1 MLAVVEESPRKVQ
14 LFTDHYTSSYQY
26 CKRTGPTL
34 IKIQHLL
41 LLLLFSSVLSYA
53 VEKPNLVIIF
63 TDDQGYADLS
73 CFGGKHVYTPNIDQM
88 AKEGARLTSF
98 YVAAPLCTPSRA
110 ALMTGC
116 YPARIDM
123 DVPSSLEIKMK
134 HIPPGRKFPVCL
146 AGDGRGL
153 NPKELTIAEVAQSA
167 GYKTGMF
174 GKWHL
179 GDQPEFLPTRQ
190 GFEEYFGIPYSH
202 DIHPKHKNQKFFKFP
217 PLPLLEGETVIEL
230 DPDANYLT
238 RRITERAVDFIKRNK
253 DENFFLYIAHPLPHG
268 PLAASPEI
276 KKEYAQ
282 QLKARGKGKPAIFP
296 ATIYE
301 IDWSVGQIL
310 TALKEQGIDENTIVL
325 FTTDNGPSKG
335 SAKPLRGKKGSTL
348 EGGQRVPTVIRWP
361 AGIPAGSE
369 NDQLLTAMDVL
380 PTFAKLSGA
389 QLPEGL
395 VIDGKDIMPTLVA
408 GAESPHE
415 YFFYAHWGVL
425 EGVRWKSW
433 KLRVIDAKEALY
445 NLDRDIGEKK
455 NLASSR
461 PEIVQQLKA
470 AMQGFDLEMKANVR
484 PAGSVESPKA
494 LTMAKE

>member
-1 MLAVVEESPRKVQ
+1 MK
-14 LFTDHYTSSYQY
+14 
-26 CKRTGPTL
+26 TL
-34 IKIQHLL
+34 HLL
-41 LLLLFSSVLSYA
+41 ANTAACIIAFSIQPSLA
-53 VEKPNLVIIF
+53 KDRPNLVIIF

-73 CFGGKHVYTPNIDQM
+73 CFGGKHVLTPNIDQM

-123 DVPSSLEIKMK
+123 DIPSSLEVKMK
-134 HIPPGRKFPVCL
+134 HLPPGKRFPVCL
-146 AGDGRGL
+146 ASDGRGL
-153 NPKELTIAEVAQSA
+153 NPNELTIAEVAQSA

-217 PLPLLEGETVIEL
+217 PLPLLEGEKVIEL
-230 DPDANYLT
+230 EPDADYLT
-238 RRITERAVDFIKRNK
+238 RRITQRAVDFITRNK
-253 DENFFLYIAHPLPHG
+253 DENFFLYVAHPLPHG

-276 KKEYAQ
+276 KKEYAE
-282 QLKARGKGKPAIFP
+282 KVADAGKTKNGIFP

-310 TALKEQGIDENTIVL
+310 QTLKEQGIDGNTIVL
-325 FTTDNGPSKG
+325 FSTDNGPARG
-335 SAKPLRGKKGSTL
+335 LAKPLSGKKGSTL

-361 AGIPAGSE
+361 QGIPAGSD
-369 NDQLLTAMDVL
+369 NDKVLTAMDIL

-389 QLPEGL
+389 KLPEDL
-395 VIDGKDIMPTLVA
+395 AIDGKDMMPTLVA

-425 EGVRWKSW
+425 EGVRWRSW
-433 KLRVIDAKEALY
+433 KLRVINGKESLY
-445 NLDRDIGEKK
+445 DLNADIGEKK
-455 NLASSR
+455 NVAANH

-470 AMQGFDLEMKANVR
+470 AMQGFEREMKVNVR
-484 PAGSVESPKA
+484 PAGTVENPVP
-494 LTMAKE
+494 LTMK

>member
-1 MLAVVEESPRKVQ
+1 MSNLP
-14 LFTDHYTSSYQY
+14 
-26 CKRTGPTL
+26 
-34 IKIQHLL
+34 LL
-41 LLLLFSSVLSYA
+41 LAFA
-53 VEKPNLVIIF
+53 ATTAFGMAADRPNLVIVF

-73 CFGGKHVYTPNIDQM
+73 CFGGKQVYTPNIDQM

-123 DVPSSLEIKMK
+123 DVPSSIEVNMK
-134 HIPPGRKFPVCL
+134 HTVGRKFPVCL

-153 NPKELTIAEVAQSA
+153 NPDELTIAEVAQSA

-217 PLPLLEGETVIEL
+217 PLPLLEGEKVIESE
-230 DPDANYLT
+230 PDANYLT
-238 RRITERAVDFIKRNK
+238 RRITERAVDFIKRHK
-253 DENFFLYIAHPLPHG
+253 DENFFLYVAHPLPHG

-276 KKEYAQ
+276 KKAYAQ
-282 QLKARGKGKPAIFP
+282 QLKANGKGKPGIFP
-296 ATIYE
+296 VTIYE
-301 IDWSVGQIL
+301 IDWSVGEIL
-310 TALKEQGIDENTIVL
+310 KALKEQGIDENTIVL

-335 SAKPLRGKKGSTL
+335 SAKPLSGKKGSTL

-361 AGIPAGSE
+361 KGIPAGTD
-369 NDQLLTAMDVL
+369 NDKVLTAMDVL

-389 QLPEGL
+389 KLPDDL
-395 VIDGKDIMPTLVA
+395 VIDGKDILPVLVD

-415 YFFYAHWGVL
+415 YFFYAHWGIL

-433 KLRVIDAKEALY
+433 KLRVVDGKEALY
-445 NLDRDIGEKK
+445 NLEEDISEKK
-455 NLASSR
+455 NVAAKH
-461 PEIVQQLKA
+461 PEIVQQLKT
-470 AMQGFDLEMKANVR
+470 AMQGFEEEMKAGVR
-484 PAGSVESPKA
+484 PAGSVENPVPLS
-494 LTMAKE
+494 MDQ